1 MVLLRDLGKVLRL
14 RPVLVHVLDAGPSEH
29 LCCDWLGL
37 EAGHLRE
44 DLDVLVQGVRAVVEL
59 SGGKWSMSYLKN
71 AWEVEKKKSLPSKQ
85 MGISASVTAASAS
98 YVLEQRPPLATLV
111 AEILAK

>member
-1 MVLLRDLGKVLRL
+1 MPVVLLRDLGKVLRL

-71 AWEVEKKKSLPSKQ
+71 AWEMEKKNRCLQNRWEYQHRSQQLQ
-85 MGISASVTAASAS
+85 
-98 YVLEQRPPLATLV
+98 LAMYLNNDHHWQ
-111 AEILAK
+111 LW